1 MDRIERMGK
10 TRRSNRRGGAML
22 GYGTYGAVFDPPL
35 VCKDG
40 SGHPGQPGDKYVS
53 KAVFLED
60 PTIPH
65 KEMRF
70 ARLIQERLGDRFLR
84 SNTILPEK
92 QCAVDPE
99 LYKKAIAEMETS
111 VNKNILMKRTPNTLM
126 FLKKADGSLEDLYKM
141 IDTIKDSASLD
152 LFLKSMNMNSLPEFK
167 TKMSKAF
174 DRLRQAV
181 KQLHNVGI
189 LHEDIGRG
197 NPQIFANVLYVLENN
212 DIQFK
217 LIDFGIA
224 KVKVRISEVKPFWK
238 IKRGEE
244 SYNAENYRH
253 DKPDYMSW
261 DDDVYDEEEFKL
273 FRETELEDVTNI
285 KQEFID
291 FLNEHT
297 EKFMQT
303 QTNVNCTNGMCTV
316 MGGKRR
322 TRRTRRTCRTRN
334 AKGRKMTGC

>member
-1 MDRIERMGK
+1 MGK
-10 TRRSNRRGGAML
+10 TRKSNRRGGAML

-53 KAVFLED
+53 KAVFLKD

-70 ARLIQERLGDRFLR
+70 ARLLKERLGDKFLH

-99 LYKKAIAEMETS
+99 LYIKSVTEMETS
-111 VNKNILMKRTPNTLM
+111 VNKNILMKRTPNTLL
-126 FLKKADGSLEDLYKM
+126 FLKKADGALGDLYEK
-141 IDTIKDSASLD
+141 IGTIKDSATLD

-181 KQLHNVGI
+181 KQLHNAGI
-189 LHEDIGRG
+189 LHHDIGRG
-197 NPQIFANVLYVLENN
+197 EPQIFENVLYVLENN

-224 KVKVRISEVKPFWK
+224 KVKVRFWEVKPFWK
-238 IKRGEE
+238 FKRDEE
-244 SYNAENYRH
+244 NDNPENYRH
-253 DKPDYMSW
+253 DKPDYMIG
-261 DDDVYDEEEFKL
+261 DDVFDEEEFKL

-285 KQEFID
+285 KKEFID

-303 QTNVNCTNGMCTV
+303 NVKCSDGMCTV
-316 MGGKRR
+316 MGGKRKTR
-322 TRRTRRTCRTRN
+322 KTRRTRRTR
-334 AKGRKMTGC
+334 G